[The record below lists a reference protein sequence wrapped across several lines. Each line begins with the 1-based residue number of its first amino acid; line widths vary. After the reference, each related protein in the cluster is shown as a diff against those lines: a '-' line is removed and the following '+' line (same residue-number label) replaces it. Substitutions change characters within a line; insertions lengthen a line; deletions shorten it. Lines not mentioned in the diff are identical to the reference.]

1 VLREVKTVRPTASK
15 MFMNTMADIDGDTV
29 VVEFAPEARV
39 FKKMAEDP
47 EVTAVV
53 REAVASVL
61 GWHVSI
67 RYQLGR
73 GEVRPDPASSTHAP
87 PAHTGATADPSELDR
102 ALTEGLGAEVIAES

>member
-1 VLREVKTVRPTASK
+1 
-15 MFMNTMADIDGDTV
+15 MFMNTMADLDGDTV
-29 VVEFAPEARV
+29 VVEFPAEARV
-39 FKKMAEDP
+39 FKKMAEEA

-73 GEVRPDPASSTHAP
+73 GEVRPEPATGDKASEPPVSS
-87 PAHTGATADPSELDR
+87 GASADTDELDR
-102 ALTEGLGAEVIAES
+102 RLAEGLGAAVVAEPGTD